1 MLRSSAAQPAQPET
15 KGNVM
20 ANRYGTTGT
29 DNLTGTTSNDWFFM
43 TADNFR
49 TDTLNGGAG
58 SDTVDY
64 SASQV
69 GVTITLTNPTTKGGT
84 SGGTVE
90 ADFVTSTYNPL
101 TGSFIQMHNHQVLA
115 NLTSFENATGSN
127 HNDVL
132 KGNGSANILNGG
144 GGHDVIDGGG
154 GADTII
160 GGAGRDTMTGGLG
173 NDKFV
178 FQNASDGPMNV
189 STYTAMDTITD
200 FVRGEDKLD
209 FRGLA
214 DEVSGGNSLNY
225 IGTGGFTGEAGEI
238 KSVFTGYGWLVQADL
253 NGDQTADFQVMV
265 DSASLYELHA
275 HLQTSDFILA

>member
-1 MLRSSAAQPAQPET
+1 
-15 KGNVM
+15 M

-29 DNLTGTTSNDWFFM
+29 DNLTGTTSNDWFYM

-49 TDTLNGGAG
+49 TDTLNGAAG

-90 ADFVTSTYNPL
+90 ADFVTSTYNPA
-101 TGSFIQMHNHQVLA
+101 TGTFIQMHNHQVLA
-115 NLTSFENATGSN
+115 KLTSFENATGSN

-144 GGHDVIDGGG
+144 AGRDVIDGGG

-160 GGAGRDTMTGGLG
+160 GGGGRDTMTGGLG

-189 STYTAMDTITD
+189 TLYTEMDTITD

-214 DEVSGGNSLNY
+214 DEVTGGNALSY
-225 IGTGGFTGEAGEI
+225 AGTGAFTGVAGQVV
-238 KSVFTGYGWLVQADL
+238 SNHTGYGWLVQADL
-253 NGDQTADFQVMV
+253 DGDSDADFQVMV
-265 DSASLYELHA
+265 DSTSLYELHQHFQA
-275 HLQTSDFILA
+275 SDFILA